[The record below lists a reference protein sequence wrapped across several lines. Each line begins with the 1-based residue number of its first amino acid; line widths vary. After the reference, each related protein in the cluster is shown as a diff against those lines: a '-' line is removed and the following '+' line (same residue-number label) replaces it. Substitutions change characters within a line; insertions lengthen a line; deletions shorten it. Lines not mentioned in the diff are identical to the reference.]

1 MARTVTSIRV
11 DQELWKKA
19 KHHAIDKGITL
30 TELVE
35 RALKKEIIQEF
46 PTHKD
51 V

>member
-19 KHHAIDKGITL
+19 KHHAIDNELTL

-35 RALKKEIIQEF
+35 KALKREITQASLNY
-46 PTHKD
+46 KD
-51 V
+51 D